1 MPKQEKENEK
11 KNKTVDRIIQ
21 IILII
26 IIILL
31 LLKNCSLMKNAGNDD
46 NGKVNIIDIN
56 CNSDKCQQESNM
68 IDCLQDENNS
78 KCVVPNF
85 VGKDKR
91 DVLRWLDLISN
102 TIEVEIKVVEKP
114 NTKDGTVLEQ
124 SVVGTSVKDL
134 IASKTKL
141 VITIV
146 NNGSLVDCE
155 KNSQSSKC
163 TLPDFVGKGE
173 EEVEKWLGSIT
184 NPIKV
189 KYVYVNSNKKAG
201 TVTVQSV
208 KSGTSI
214 KDMLDNNQTLIIHI
228 SKGDRTNP
236 STSGGSTT
244 PDEPTTPTEPDE
256 DGEFYVND
264 DDIVKWQNNT
274 DLKIFRDSANISKVN
289 GKIAPESKGTYKFI
303 VNNETKY
310 NLKYK
315 ITFIEENA
323 YYMNIR
329 YKLKKG
335 DTYLID
341 HYVAYNELNLEDVV
355 LNSKDSDDYYLEWKW
370 IGDNDENDTSIG
382 HTASSTDVEYSLKIT
397 VEAESI

>member
-11 KNKTVDRIIQ
+11 ESKTVDRIIQ